1 MEEMEE
7 EEEEALDPEKE
18 EEIKR
23 LKEDYFWTDMCDYP
37 ITYPEL
43 DESDEVDGTTHRYV
57 SHKIYKEHRKIP
69 RPRHFQRRNKDIY
82 YFVMSLPKKSS
93 SPIRKNPKQFDLEG
107 AYEEWRQK
115 QSEKKEKVI
124 LDQSK
129 KRVSDVLKEL
139 AEKKKLQDAVTV
151 SVALQAVY
159 DQILLMLMDA
169 KIRTDVHT
177 FINVALIWAL
187 SELELSDR
195 DFEQYSDIAL
205 TIFGLPE
212 DFMFCSFTRKNILD
226 IVKDG
231 GMRKVLLTVYRVP
244 FSPNIHTTLHPRL
257 PWTYIGPSHQQGH
270 AKFYP
275 NTIERIGEILEYKG
289 TAFDSTYISD
299 VICFHFMDVSEES
312 YIAYRRKIYLFE
324 LAGIVDHKLTEN
336 LFLQLVHFI

>member
-1 MEEMEE
+1 M
-7 EEEEALDPEKE
+7 
-18 EEIKR
+18 
-23 LKEDYFWTDMCDYP
+23 
-37 ITYPEL
+37 
-43 DESDEVDGTTHRYV
+43 
-57 SHKIYKEHRKIP
+57 
-69 RPRHFQRRNKDIY
+69 
-82 YFVMSLPKKSS
+82 
-93 SPIRKNPKQFDLEG
+93 
-107 AYEEWRQK
+107 
-115 QSEKKEKVI
+115 I

-212 DFMFCSFTRKNILD
+212 DFMFCSFTRTNSITSPFLLFQFSIGIGSRKYQSRRVLTDSGKNILD

-275 NTIERIGEILEYKG
+275 NTIERIGEILEYKD